1 LICFALQ
8 AEYKITMSTGNSILL
23 ISADAKLAEIYG
35 RKFENDG
42 WDVEIAESIVEGD
55 RKLLKIRPNVI
66 VLDADCVVDLPL
78 EIKRLK
84 KMPTILKTK
93 LAIFSPFGESKQI
106 ADSINAGADLFLI
119 KGHFTPVEMFQKI
132 KKMLEA

>member
-1 LICFALQ
+1 
-8 AEYKITMSTGNSILL
+8 MSRGTSILL
-23 ISADAKLAEIYG
+23 ISSDAKLADIYG

-42 WDVEIAESIVEGD
+42 WDVEIAESIIEGD

-66 VLDADCVVDLPL
+66 FLDADCVVDLSL

-93 LAIFSPFGESKQI
+93 LVIYSPFGDSKQI
-106 ADSINAGADLFLI
+106 MESTKAGADLFLI
-119 KGHFTPVEMFQKI
+119 KGHFTAAEMFQKI